1 MTQPQREREVE
12 RRYRVLD
19 EIPFDPDIDALAE
32 QLHVPSDSARRVE
45 LRSMVSEAQALAKP
59 KALYR
64 AVSVE
69 ARGDDYV
76 VLGRTRFTSRVLSVN
91 LRHLDRVFA
100 FVATCGIELA
110 NWAQSQGSPL
120 QRFQTEAIA
129 NAALTAARQA
139 LRQRLEERFDP
150 GPLSEMNPGSLPDW
164 PLPQQRLLFDLLGD
178 PESAIGVQLLDS
190 YLMKPSKTTSG
201 LLFPAEDD
209 FYNCQLC
216 ARENCRGRRANYD
229 PDLYEGK
236 YQGATMSGV
245 SGDGESIGGI

>member
-64 AVSVE
+64 AVSME
-69 ARGDDYV
+69 AQGDDYV
-76 VLGRTRFTSRVLSVN
+76 VLDGTKLTSRVISVN
-91 LRHLDRVFA
+91 LRDVRRVFA
-100 FVATCGIELA
+100 FVATCGIELED
-110 NWAQSQGSPL
+110 WTRSQGSL
-120 QRFQTEAIA
+120 LHRFQAEVIA
-129 NAALTAARQA
+129 GMALTAARQE
-139 LRQRLEERFDP
+139 LRQHLKSRFDP

-164 PLPQQRLLFDLLGD
+164 PLPQQRPLFDLLGD
-178 PESAIGVQLLDS
+178 PEAAIGVQLLDT
-190 YLMKPSKTTSG
+190 YLMKPGKTTSG
-201 LLFPAEDD
+201 VLFPAEVE

-216 ARENCRGRRANYD
+216 TREDCSGRRAPYN
-229 PDLYEGK
+229 PDLYERK
-236 YQGATMSGV
+236 YRLGTTPAELEDDKSN
-245 SGDGESIGGI
+245 